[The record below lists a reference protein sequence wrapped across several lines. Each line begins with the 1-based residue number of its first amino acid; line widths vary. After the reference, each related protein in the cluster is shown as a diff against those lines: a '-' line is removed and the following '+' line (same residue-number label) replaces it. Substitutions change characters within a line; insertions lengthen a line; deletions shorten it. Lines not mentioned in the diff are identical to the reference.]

1 MDNNQ
6 NIHMN
11 VMIRVTILVLKVC
24 NANNSNHADDN
35 MEYQPKVWT
44 WEETVL
50 DPEPLKLNA
59 FGTEL
64 QV

>member
-1 MDNNQ
+1 
-6 NIHMN
+6 
-11 VMIRVTILVLKVC
+11 MIKVTILVLKAS

-35 MEYQPKVWT
+35 MEYQPKVWA
-44 WEETVL
+44 WEEIVL

-64 QV
+64 PV

>member
-1 MDNNQ
+1 
-6 NIHMN
+6 MN
-11 VMIRVTILVLKVC
+11 VMIRVTILVLKAS
-24 NANNSNHADDN
+24 NANSSSNHVDDKYGIRTKGMN
-35 MEYQPKVWT
+35 LEK
-44 WEETVL
+44 TVL